1 MNADNSFVL
10 GTSSTLF
17 SGALLQL
24 QNAEASGI
32 SGVALSAVQSI
43 LQSVSSDDNDIA
55 QVRNSFKGY
64 NTDNNPVRPTT
75 GKEILADQIDL

>member
-1 MNADNSFVL
+1 MSHFKLVFQSKLISSFVL

-24 QNAEASGI
+24 QNAQASGI

-43 LQSVSSDDNDIA
+43 LERISGQDNDIA
-55 QVRNSFKGY
+55 QVRNSFKNY
-64 NTDNNPVRPTT
+64 NTDNNPVCRT
-75 GKEILADQIDL
+75 

>member
-1 MNADNSFVL
+1 VQLKLTSSFVL

-24 QNAEASGI
+24 QNAQASGI

-43 LQSVSSDDNDIA
+43 LERVSGQENDIA
-55 QVRNSFKGY
+55 QVRNSFKNY
-64 NTDNNPVRPTT
+64 NTDNNPVCHT
-75 GKEILADQIDL
+75 

>member
-1 MNADNSFVL
+1 MTSFVM

-17 SGALLQL
+17 SGALAQL

-43 LQSVSSDDNDIA
+43 LQGVSGQENDIA
-55 QVRNSFKGY
+55 QVRNSFKNY
-64 NTDNNPVRPTT
+64 NAGNNPVRSVHLSCRIQLTM
-75 GKEILADQIDL
+75 

>member
-1 MNADNSFVL
+1 MLGREADSSFVL

-43 LQSVSSDDNDIA
+43 LQKVSSQDNDIA

-64 NTDNNPVRPTT
+64 NTDNNPVCP
-75 GKEILADQIDL
+75 IYPCPDLG

>member
-1 MNADNSFVL
+1 MTSFVM

-17 SGALLQL
+17 SGALAQL

-43 LQSVSSDDNDIA
+43 LQGVSGQENDIA
-55 QVRNSFKGY
+55 QVRNSFKNY
-64 NTDNNPVRPTT
+64 NAGNNPVYPLYVIGT
-75 GKEILADQIDL
+75 ELPY

>member
-1 MNADNSFVL
+1 MGDADDSFVL

-24 QNAEASGI
+24 KDAQASGI
-32 SGVALSAVQSI
+32 SGVALTAVQSI
-43 LQSVSSDDNDIA
+43 LEGISSDDNDIA

-64 NTDNNPVRPTT
+64 NTDNNPVSSSHKPETE
-75 GKEILADQIDL
+75 GPC

>member
-1 MNADNSFVL
+1 MLICSFVL

-43 LQSVSSDDNDIA
+43 LSRVSSEDNDIA
-55 QVRNSFKGY
+55 QVRNSFKNY
-64 NTDNNPVRPTT
+64 NTDNNPVSFTTLRPGAITD
-75 GKEILADQIDL
+75 G

>member
-1 MNADNSFVL
+1 M

-43 LQSVSSDDNDIA
+43 LQKVSSQDNDIA

-64 NTDNNPVRPTT
+64 NTDNNPVRPITRRR
-75 GKEILADQIDL
+75 IIADKTDLCI

>member
-1 MNADNSFVL
+1 VNADNSFVL

-64 NTDNNPVRPTT
+64 NTDNNPVCPINPYPDF
-75 GKEILADQIDL
+75 G